1 MKAIVN
7 LFTKVVFLIVLALA
21 AVSVSAQDAKLHFE
35 RLNALEAKA
44 RDVVEVNVDGK
55 LLDLAK
61 RVTTKL
67 NDKDARTVGQAISGL
82 KGIYV
87 RVYNFAEPN
96 QYDMADIDQIRAELN
111 NPSWQKVAN
120 VRSKKNDQKVDIFTM
135 FTGDQM
141 SGAAVVISD
150 TKTVALVNVV
160 GVIDIDT
167 LVELSGRLNIPK
179 VDIERDTKTASTKP
193 VN

>member
-21 AVSVSAQDAKLHFE
+21 AVSVRAQDAKLHFE

-120 VRSKKNDQKVDIFTM
+120 VRSKRNDQKVDIFTM